1 MCTWRVFLL
10 LVLLE
15 GCAREDGGF
24 VVAVAAV
31 AAVAAVVA
39 VVVSVV
45 SPVLGKFIW
54 AGGGGGGALADD
66 DDNGV
71 ALLFVKRGFVA
82 THGGWTAA
90 HGGVSASCGGGSKG
104 VVVVV
109 AAAAA
114 ACGEALSSSPG
125 VGLLTWLESSHVVA
139 TSTTP
144 STVVSIPAA
153 VAAGMCCGV
162 GVSLAEVVVVV
173 WALVVMDLNSH
184 GGTATAS
191 VV

>member
-1 MCTWRVFLL
+1 M
-10 LVLLE
+10 
-15 GCAREDGGF
+15 
-24 VVAVAAV
+24 
-31 AAVAAVVA
+31 
-39 VVVSVV
+39 
-45 SPVLGKFIW
+45 
-54 AGGGGGGALADD
+54 
-66 DDNGV
+66 
-71 ALLFVKRGFVA
+71 A
-82 THGGWTAA
+82 THGGWTD
-90 HGGVSASCGGGSKG
+90 GGVSASCGGGSKG

-162 GVSLAEVVVVV
+162 GVSAVVVV
-173 WALVVMDLNSH
+173 WAVVVVDLHSH